1 VAVWAAGITGLSGW
15 HCRAG
20 LRLCGVTAALC
31 VVSSSD
37 TRRGGEGFQIVPSK
51 SAVQVA
57 TRWIG
62 IHFTSIDIQARTWK
76 STQLLLARIKMRENK
91 ATSVGQISCS
101 WKSTQLLSA
110 RFQAHRNQCNF
121 HRWIWPT
128 EVK

>member
-1 VAVWAAGITGLSGW
+1 VAVWAAGVIGLSGW
-15 HCRAG
+15 HCGAEW
-20 LRLCGVTAALC
+20 RLCGVAAALC

-51 SAVQVA
+51 SVVRVA

-62 IHFTSIDIQARTWK
+62 IHFTSVDIQACTRK
-76 STQLLLARIKMRENK
+76 STQLLLARIKMHENK

-101 WKSTQLLSA
+101 WKSTQLPSTG
-110 RFQAHRNQCNF
+110 FQAHRNQCNF